1 MRYINRFTALIAG
14 VSLLI
19 CGVLGHKYLGKG
31 TQTSVL
37 QRSYDREISAVR
49 HDHANIRKLI
59 STDKPVSFKELSIP
73 SSYPYFIFA
82 EGRLVYWSSNNYIPS
97 YRNDIAPVTNETLF
111 TAGGEPA
118 VLVRTS
124 LVNKKDRYDIVSVV
138 DLLRDESYAANF
150 RVPDFNTAVFFLKPD
165 KISAGSFPG
174 ATQVSSQDGRP
185 VFYTQIKEDLR
196 HLSFKSSPVSIILIV
211 LGVLLIW
218 YAIYMQS
225 IVLSNTHKY
234 LTAGILMGLSFLILR
249 LLMRYFNLPWIF
261 FPNKLIDI
269 FYGNLFI
276 DTLCVLIILTKFAL
290 AQYRALLYINI
301 EGLSPFGRGA
311 LSVLSVLF
319 MFVLGQAVWWLI
331 DHTYLDSLIEN
342 HYSVSFYLSNV
353 KDTMYVYLFILL
365 GVYFL
370 STHSVANVYKR
381 LQPEHRKGAIYWAYG
396 TVAGII
402 LTVLMGWKPIVGTSS
417 LFLLVVYLLRLP
429 RYFYRL
435 RSFTYVYYIIGA
447 FAYTLILFWV
457 LFQKDEQRSRQEKEN
472 FAENYLN
479 GRDRRLERQIY
490 QLNTLVGQSPLFHG
504 VLEGE
509 VSLQQVDEEVRQHLY
524 DNYLD
529 HFLVTFEIFDSA
541 GTELIP
547 QKYHHL
553 HRLDDLKAQTL
564 KNSYVTDYPNLYL
577 TRSSGQTSYYT
588 LICEVEERHGK
599 RGTVL
604 FRLYPNRSAT
614 LSLQTLLQMKRVAH
628 NPFTRYY
635 SYGVFDRGGNLV
647 YQYGNY
653 NYKSTFD
660 SLLAAK
666 LGVFEKEARHKGYVH
681 FARKGDG
688 DKIVV
693 VSEKKEFYKDM
704 LANFSFLFFVSL
716 IGMMGLLIFMGFFND
731 FKRYQ
736 MNLSGKIQLYLNGAF
751 LLPLTII
758 MILGVVIIKNMFS
771 DIRDESMLGTSLN
784 ISEVLSIYGQNYEA
798 GKLTRRELRNNLDN
812 LARSSSVDINL
823 YDINGVL
830 FYSSSM
836 PYQNLE
842 NPVYVNPKA
851 FSVIRDEGAPVVL
864 LDDFQD
870 KINSKTAFIPV
881 KGSANNLICI
891 AGINYIDAQ
900 TAVQSWTKQI
910 WQTLLIAFLVIFFLL
925 YSFSFVSSKKLTEPL
940 KLIADKIKSVNFH
953 ERNKEIVWEAKDE
966 IGLLTGEYNRML
978 RKLEESRHALSISEK
993 QSAWR
998 DMAKQLAHEIRNPLT
1013 PMMLSVQQLQRLVLS
1028 DHPDVKKRIL
1038 RLLGSISDQIENI
1051 TGISLSFSKFAE
1063 MPLPAHEEFDVVAT
1077 VKSVP
1082 DLFRGNP
1089 EIHFTS
1095 TEEELWVRGDSKT
1108 IKRTLAYLVKSGV
1121 DSVPK
1126 RRKPVIRISISK
1138 SETSGIIQISDNGMG
1153 IPEEMQE
1160 KVFRPTFSEKDEE
1173 IGFGLSISKISIE
1186 HFGGNIWF
1194 ESEEG
1199 EGKTFYIELL
1209 LRESDDQDNATTVND
1224 KAIF

>member
-1 MRYINRFTALIAG
+1 MLVMGI
-14 VSLLI
+14 SLLI
-19 CGVLGHKYLGKG
+19 CGVLGHEYPGKK
-31 TQTSVL
+31 THDSVL
-37 QRSYDREISAVR
+37 QKSYDHEIAVVR
-49 HDHANIRKLI
+49 AEHAKI
-59 STDKPVSFKELSIP
+59 STLINAERSVSFQELSIP
-73 SSYPYFIFA
+73 TSYPYFIFA
-82 EGRLVYWSSNNYIPS
+82 DGKMIYWSCNNNIPN
-97 YRNDIAPVTNETLF
+97 Y
-111 TAGGEPA
+111 
-118 VLVRTS
+118 
-124 LVNKKDRYDIVSVV
+124 KKDVAGAPAESLFKVGNKPSVLIRSSLANRYDIVSVV
-138 DLLRDESYAANF
+138 DLLRNKSFTSNF
-150 RVPDFNTAVFFLKPD
+150 HLPDFNTAIFFLKPE
-165 KISAGSFPG
+165 KVLAAPFPG
-174 ATQVSSQDGRP
+174 ALKVSASDGRAI
-185 VFYTQIKEDLR
+185 FYTQIKESLR
-196 HLSFKSSPVSIILIV
+196 HMSFKISPVSIILIV
-211 LGVLLIW
+211 LGMLLVW
-218 YAIYMQS
+218 NTIYMQS
-225 IVLSNTHKY
+225 IELSNKHQY
-234 LTAGILMGLSFLILR
+234 LTAGALMGLSFLVLR
-249 LLMRYFNLPWIF
+249 LLMRYFNVPWIF
-261 FPNKLIDI
+261 FPNKLIDVV
-269 FYGNLFI
+269 YGNLFI
-276 DTLCVLIILTKFAL
+276 DTLCALIILTKFSL

-301 EGLSPFGRGA
+301 EGLRPLARSA
-311 LSVLSVLF
+311 LSILCVLF

-331 DHTYLDSLIEN
+331 DHTYQESLIEN

-370 STHSVANVYKR
+370 SSHSVANVYKR
-381 LQPEHRKGAIYWAYG
+381 LQPEHRKGILFWLIG
-396 TVAGII
+396 TVTGLI
-402 LTVLMGWKPIVGTSS
+402 LTWWLNWGMIIASSS

-447 FAYTLILFWV
+447 FAYSLILFYV
-457 LFQKDEQRSRQEKEN
+457 LLQKDQQRSLREKQN
-472 FAENYLN
+472 FAEHYLS
-479 GRDRRLERQIY
+479 GKDQRLERQIY
-490 QLNTLVGQSPLFHG
+490 QLGAMFRKSGIFNQL
-504 VLEGE
+504 LEGKATVAE
-509 VSLQQVDEEVRQHLY
+509 VEEGVRQSLY
-524 DNYLD
+524 DSFLD
-529 HFLVTFEIFDSA
+529 HFLVTFEVFDST
-541 GTELIP
+541 GKELTP
-547 QKYHHL
+547 HKDHQ
-553 HRLDDLKAQTL
+553 LDDFKAQTHEGSQL
-564 KNSYVTDYPNLYL
+564 TEYPNLYL
-577 TRSSGQTSYYT
+577 TRNSEETSFYT
-588 LICEVEERHGK
+588 LFYEVSGPGTPS
-599 RGTVL
+599 GTVL
-604 FRLYPNRSAT
+604 FRLYPNRSGT
-614 LSLQTLLQMKRVAH
+614 LSLKTLLQMKRVEH

-635 SYGVFDRGGNLV
+635 SYGVFDSSGNLV

-653 NYKSTFD
+653 NYRKLFD
-660 SLLAAK
+660 FETADK
-666 LGVFEKEARHKGYVH
+666 LGVFHKEAMHKGYSH
-681 FARKGDG
+681 FARQGDG
-688 DKIVV
+688 DKIIV

-758 MILGVVIIKNMFS
+758 MIMGVVIIKNMFS

-784 ISEVLSIYGQNYEA
+784 ISEVLNIYGQNFDS

-823 YDINGVL
+823 YDLNGTL
-830 FYSSSM
+830 FYSSSL

-842 NPVYVNPKA
+842 NPVYINPKA
-851 FSVIRDEGAPVVL
+851 YAAIRDDGASVIL

-870 KINSKTAFIPV
+870 KINFKTAFIPV
-881 KGSANNLICI
+881 KGLTNNLTCI

-910 WQTLLIAFLVIFFLL
+910 WQTLLIAFLIIFFFL
-925 YSFSFVSSKKLTEPL
+925 YTFSFVSSKRLTEPL

-953 ERNKEIVWEAKDE
+953 ERNKEIVWDAKDE

-978 RKLEESRHALSISEK
+978 RKLEESKQALSISEK

-1013 PMMLSVQQLQRLVLS
+1013 PMMMQVQQLQRLVLS

-1063 MPLPAHEEFDVVAT
+1063 MPLPAREEFDVVAT

-1089 EIHFTS
+1089 EIRFTT

-1108 IKRTLAYLVKSGV
+1108 IKRTVAYLIKSGV
-1121 DSVPK
+1121 DSVPPA
-1126 RRKPVIRISISK
+1126 RKPVISIAISK
-1138 SETSGIIQISDNGMG
+1138 GQTSATIEIRDNGMG

-1160 KVFRPTFSEKDEE
+1160 KVFRPTFSEKNEE

-1209 LRESDDQDNATTVND
+1209 LREGDDWDNPAPIDD

>member
-1 MRYINRFTALIAG
+1 MKFNNRFTVLVMGI
-14 VSLLI
+14 SLLI
-19 CGVLGHKYLGKG
+19 CGVLGHEYPGKK
-31 TQTSVL
+31 THDAVL
-37 QRSYDREISAVR
+37 QQSYDREIAVVR
-49 HDHANIRKLI
+49 TEHARISKLI
-59 STDKPVSFKELSIP
+59 NAGRTVSFQELSVP
-73 SSYPYFIFA
+73 TTYPYFIFA
-82 EGRLVYWSSNNYIPS
+82 NGKMIYWSCNNNIPR
-97 YRNDIAPVTNETLF
+97 YQRDVAGAPAERLF
-111 TAGGEPA
+111 EVDGDPS
-118 VLVRTS
+118 VLVRSS
-124 LVNKKDRYDIVSVV
+124 LANRYDIVSVV
-138 DLLRDESYAANF
+138 DLLRDKNYTTNF
-150 RVPDFNTAVFFLKPD
+150 RLPDFNSAIFFLKPE
-165 KISAGSFPG
+165 KVSTNPFPG
-174 ATQVSSQDGRP
+174 ALEVRAPHGRP
-185 VFYTQIKEDLR
+185 IFYTQIRDSLQ
-196 HLSFKSSPVSIILIV
+196 HMSFKTSPISIILIV
-211 LGVLLIW
+211 LGMLLVW
-218 YAIYMQS
+218 NTIYMQS
-225 IVLSNTHKY
+225 IKLSNRHQY
-234 LTAGILMGLSFLILR
+234 LTAGVLMGFSFLVLR
-249 LLMRYFNLPWIF
+249 LLMRYFNIPWIF
-261 FPNKLIDI
+261 FPNKLIDVV
-269 FYGNLFI
+269 YGNLFI
-276 DTLCVLIILTKFAL
+276 DTLCALIILTKFSL

-301 EGLSPFGRGA
+301 EGLRPFMRNV
-311 LSVLSVLF
+311 LSVLCVLF
-319 MFVLGQAVWWLI
+319 MFVLGRAVWWLI
-331 DHTYLDSLIEN
+331 DYTYQESLIEN

-381 LQPEHRKGAIYWAYG
+381 LQPEYRKGTFFWGLG
-396 TVAGII
+396 TLTGMALTWWLNWGMII
-402 LTVLMGWKPIVGTSS
+402 ASSS

-447 FAYTLILFWV
+447 FAYTLILFYV
-457 LFQKDEQRSRQEKEN
+457 LFQKDQQRSLREKEN
-472 FAENYLN
+472 FAERYLN
-479 GRDRRLERQIY
+479 GKDQRLERQIY
-490 QLNTLVGQSPLFHG
+490 QMSAMFRKSGLFNQL
-504 VLEGE
+504 LEGKATVPE
-509 VSLQQVDEEVRQHLY
+509 VEEGVKESLY
-524 DNYLD
+524 NSFLD
-529 HFLVTFEIFDSA
+529 HFLVTFEVFDSS
-541 GTELIP
+541 GRELTP
-547 QKYHHL
+547 HKNHKL
-553 HRLDDLKAQTL
+553 NDFRAQTL
-564 KNSYVTDYPNLYL
+564 KASYPTEYPNLYL
-577 TRSSGQTSYYT
+577 TRSSEETSYYT
-588 LICEVEERHGK
+588 LYYEVSGPGTPP
-599 RGTVL
+599 GTVL
-604 FRLYPNRSAT
+604 FRLYPNRSGN
-614 LSLQTLLQMKRVAH
+614 LNLKTLLQMKRVVH

-635 SYGVFDRGGNLV
+635 SYGVFDSSGNLV

-653 NYKSTFD
+653 NYNRLFNTD
-660 SLLAAK
+660 VANK
-666 LGVFEKEARHKGYVH
+666 LGVFQKEAMHKGYSH

-688 DKIVV
+688 DKIIV

-716 IGMMGLLIFMGFFND
+716 IGVMGLLIFMGFFND

-758 MILGVVIIKNMFS
+758 MIIGAVIIKNMFS
-771 DIRDESMLGTSLN
+771 DIRDESMLSTSLN
-784 ISEVLSIYGQNYEA
+784 ISEVLNIYGQNYDS
-798 GKLTRRELRNNLDN
+798 GKFTRRDLRNNLDN

-823 YDINGVL
+823 YDLNGTL
-830 FYSSSM
+830 FYSSSL

-842 NPVYVNPKA
+842 NPLYINPKA
-851 FSVIRDEGAPVVL
+851 YSTIRDEGASVIL
-864 LDDFQD
+864 LDDFQE
-870 KINSKTAFIPV
+870 KINFKTAFIPV
-881 KGSANNLICI
+881 KGLSNNLTCI

-900 TAVQSWTKQI
+900 TAVQSWTRQI
-910 WQTLLIAFLVIFFLL
+910 WQTLLIAFLIIFFLL
-925 YSFSFVSSKKLTEPL
+925 YTFSFVSSKRLTEPL

-978 RKLEESRHALSISEK
+978 RKLEESKQALSISEK

-1013 PMMLSVQQLQRLVLS
+1013 PMMLQVQQLQRLVLS

-1089 EIHFTS
+1089 EIHFNS

-1108 IKRTLAYLVKSGV
+1108 IKRTVAYLIKSGV
-1121 DSVPK
+1121 DSVPPN
-1126 RRKPVIRISISK
+1126 RKPVISISISK
-1138 SETSGIIQISDNGMG
+1138 GKTSATIEIRDNGRG

-1194 ESEEG
+1194 ESEDG
-1199 EGKTFYIELL
+1199 KGKTFYIELL
-1209 LRESDDQDNATTVND
+1209 LRETDNWDNVATVND

>member
-1 MRYINRFTALIAG
+1 MRYINRFTALVAG

-31 TQTSVL
+31 TQASVL
-37 QRSYDREISAVR
+37 QSSYDREITAVR
-49 HDHANIRKLI
+49 QAHANIHKLI
-59 STDKPVSFKELSIP
+59 STNESVSFKELGVP
-73 SSYPYFIFA
+73 SSYPYFIFM
-82 EGRLVYWSSNNYIPS
+82 EGRLIYWSSNNFIPS
-97 YRNDIAPVTNETLF
+97 YDKYVAPVTNETLF
-111 TAGGEPA
+111 TAGDEPSI
-118 VLVRTS
+118 LVRTS
-124 LVNKKDRYDIVSVV
+124 LVNKKNRYDIVSVV
-138 DLLRDESYAANF
+138 DLFRDASYAANF
-150 RVPDFNTAVFFLKPD
+150 HVPDFNTALFFLKPD
-165 KISAGSFPG
+165 KISGDPFP
-174 ATQVSSQDGRP
+174 AALQIRSQDGRP

-211 LGVLLIW
+211 LGVLLVW

-225 IVLSNTHKY
+225 IVLSNNHEY
-234 LTAGILMGLSFLILR
+234 LTAGILMGLSFLVLR
-249 LLMRYFNLPWIF
+249 LLMRYFNLPWVF
-261 FPNKLIDI
+261 FPHKVIDI
-269 FYGNLFI
+269 FYGNLFV

-290 AQYRALLYINI
+290 EQYRALLYINI
-301 EGLSPFGRGA
+301 EGLGTFGRGA

-331 DHTYLDSLIEN
+331 DNTYLESLIEN

-381 LQPEHRKGAIYWAYG
+381 LQPEHRKGALYWAYG

-402 LTVLMGWKPIVGTSS
+402 LIWVMGWKPIVGTSS
-417 LFLLVVYLLRLP
+417 IFLLVVYLLRLP

-435 RSFTYVYYIIGA
+435 RSFTYIYYIIGA

-457 LFQKDEQRSRQEKEN
+457 LFQKDGQRSRQEKEN

-490 QLNTLVGQSPLFHG
+490 QLNALVGQSPLFRD
-504 VLEGE
+504 VLEGKA
-509 VSLQQVDEEVRQHLY
+509 SLQQADEEVRQHLY

-529 HFLVTFEIFDSA
+529 HFWVTFEVFDSK

-547 QKYHHL
+547 HDD

-564 KNSYVTDYPNLYL
+564 QNSDVTEYPNLYL
-577 TRSSGQTSYYT
+577 TRNSGKTSYYT
-588 LICEVEERHGK
+588 LICEMEEQDKKG
-599 RGTVL
+599 GTVL
-604 FRLYPNRSAT
+604 FRLYPNRSST
-614 LSLQTLLQMKRVAH
+614 LSLKTLLQMKRVAH

-635 SYGVFDRGGNLV
+635 SYGVYDSVGRSLV

-653 NYKSTFD
+653 NYKQTFD
-660 SLLAAK
+660 SLLVAK
-666 LGVFEKEARHKGYVH
+666 LGIFEEEVMHKGYVH

-688 DKIVV
+688 DKIIV
-693 VSEKKEFYKDM
+693 VSEKREFYKDM

-784 ISEVLSIYGQNYEA
+784 ISEVLSIYGQNYES
-798 GKLTRRELRNNLDN
+798 GKSTRRELRNNLDN

-823 YDINGVL
+823 YDINGTL
-830 FYSSSM
+830 FYSSST

-851 FSVIRDEGAPVVL
+851 FSAIRNEGAPVVL

-881 KGSANNLICI
+881 KGSSNNLICI

-910 WQTLLIAFLVIFFLL
+910 WQTLLIAFLVIFFFL
-925 YSFSFVSSKKLTEPL
+925 YTFSFVSSKKLTEPL
-940 KLIADKIKSVNFH
+940 KLIAEKIKSINFH
-953 ERNKEIVWEAKDE
+953 ERNKEIVWEARDE
-966 IGLLTGEYNRML
+966 IGMLTGEYNRML
-978 RKLEESRHALSISEK
+978 KKLEESKQALSISEK

-1077 VKSVP
+1077 VKSVL

-1089 EIHFTS
+1089 EIRFTS

-1108 IKRTLAYLVKSGV
+1108 IKRTLAYLIRSGV
-1121 DSVPK
+1121 DSAPK
-1126 RRKPVIRISISK
+1126 NRKPVIRISISK
-1138 SETSGIIQISDNGMG
+1138 SETIGIIQISDNGTG

-1209 LRESDDQDNATTVND
+1209 LRENVDEDNTPPVND